1 MSTHDDLYAAG
12 RLLLHALHG
21 RAATWTKQSTGAT
34 TAITALLR
42 QDGQDA
48 EITVNSSALASAP
61 VKDDSLVFTGA
72 TERWFVRRV
81 SESLSLDGDY
91 VLECRSNAAE

>member
-21 RAATWTKQSTGAT
+21 RAGTWTKQSTGAT
-34 TAITALLR
+34 TSVTGLLR
-42 QDGQDA
+42 QNGTEA
-48 EITVNSSALASAP
+48 EIAISASALASAP
-61 VKDDSLVFTGA
+61 VRDDSIVFSGA
-72 TERWFVRRV
+72 TERWYVV
-81 SESLSLDGDY
+81 GLSESLSLDGDY